1 MTISVTA
8 LGVLVSTATLITVL
22 APIVLMIFWIK
33 DWLKGQLW

>member
-8 LGVLVSTATLITVL
+8 LTWLVGTATLITLL
-22 APIVLMIFWIK
+22 APVVLVIFWLR